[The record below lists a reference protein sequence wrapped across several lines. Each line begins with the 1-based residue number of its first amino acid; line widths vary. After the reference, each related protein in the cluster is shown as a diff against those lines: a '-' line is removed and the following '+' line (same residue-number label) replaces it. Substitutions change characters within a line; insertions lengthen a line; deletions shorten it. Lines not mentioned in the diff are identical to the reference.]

1 MTSNELLSDKTTL
14 SRPRIPQSSEKDS
27 PKQSQQPD
35 HDSGRNGGILEISSV
50 SHWEHPQKEE
60 DQHWEHTEEIVCN
73 NPPETNNLL
82 SVNSPEPFPLAT
94 VFLQFRLFLGKE
106 AKGVP
111 LVVCMLSACMKHMH
125 RRMARR
131 IAGIKPRVE
140 LMLGY
145 WRDDVHR
152 LWVIL
157 VVVFARWVV
166 VLQLRGIRRIVE
178 FLELFA
184 NL

>member
-1 MTSNELLSDKTTL
+1 MTSNELLSDKTTR

-50 SHWEHPQKEE
+50 SHWEHPQNEE
-60 DQHWEHTEEIVCN
+60 DQHREDTDEIICDD
-73 NPPETNNLL
+73 PPETNNLL
-82 SVNSPEPFPLAT
+82 GVNSPELLPLAT
-94 VFLQFRLFLGKE
+94 MFLQFRLFLGKE